1 MVLAQSLIIRVRYRY
16 VSLGHAILCTLFL
29 VMVQRKHAGYML
41 TLIICMQKYLGK
53 MDIPESVT
61 WIRHYSVIEI

>member
-16 VSLGHAILCTLFL
+16 VSLGHGILCTLFL
-29 VMVQRKHAGYML
+29 VMIQREHAGYML
-41 TLIICMQKYLGK
+41 TLTCMQRYLGK